1 MGTDKDTR
9 AKERRSMRKSKKSEV
24 LRHLQEKGSI
34 TSLQAI
40 ELYGATRLS
49 GIIFKLKKE
58 GYNIITRYDN
68 DTLDKYGNR
77 CSFANYV
84 LVEPKAATTA

>member
-1 MGTDKDTR
+1 MK
-9 AKERRSMRKSKKSEV
+9 KSKKSEV

-49 GIIFKLKKE
+49 DIVYKLKKE
-58 GYNIITRYDN
+58 GYDIITEYN
-68 DTLDKYGNR
+68 NTLDRYGNR
-77 CSFANYV
+77 CNFANYV
-84 LVEPKAATTA
+84 LVKPKPAITA

>member
-1 MGTDKDTR
+1 MK
-9 AKERRSMRKSKKSEV
+9 KSKKSEV

-49 GIIFKLKKE
+49 DIVYKLKKE
-58 GYNIITRYDN
+58 GYDIITEYN
-68 DTLDKYGNR
+68 NTLDKYGNR
-77 CSFANYV
+77 CNFANYV
-84 LVEPKAATTA
+84 LVKPNPAITA